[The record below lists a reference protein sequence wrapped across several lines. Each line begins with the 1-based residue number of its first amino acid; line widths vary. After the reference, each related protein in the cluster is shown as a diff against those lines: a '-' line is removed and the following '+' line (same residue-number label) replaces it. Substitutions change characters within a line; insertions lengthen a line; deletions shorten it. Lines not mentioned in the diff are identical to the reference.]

1 MREQDRDRLR
11 PDQPDVLKIDPSHI
25 PAKVSE
31 RLARQGVREAAEW
44 HQFKKVKM
52 VVGDR
57 ETGETRYVD
66 ADEVLAALAAKDAQ
80 DDEYTVRSVE
90 ALNERAERIK
100 KAGRRA

>member
-1 MREQDRDRLR
+1 MREQDRNRLR
-11 PDQPDVLKIDPSHI
+11 PDRPDVLKIDPSHI
-25 PAKVSE
+25 PTKVSE

-44 HQFKKVKM
+44 HKFKNVKM
-52 VVGDR
+52 VVADDDGGGIR
-57 ETGETRYVD
+57 HVD
-66 ADEVLAALAAKDAQ
+66 ADVVLAALAAKDAQ